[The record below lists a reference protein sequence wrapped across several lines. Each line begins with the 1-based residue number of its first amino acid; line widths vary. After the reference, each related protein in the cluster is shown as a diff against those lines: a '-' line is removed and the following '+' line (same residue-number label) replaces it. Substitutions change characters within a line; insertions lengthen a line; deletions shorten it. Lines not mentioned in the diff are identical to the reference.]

1 MKHTLIPLV
10 LVLVGL
16 LVVSNSALQAQG
28 MRLTPKDRAD
38 SLRARLSLTDKQ
50 TEQVV
55 KIYEEQQLD
64 FEKVRN
70 ASAGDR
76 EAMRAAMPKI
86 VQKSDEK
93 IEKLLD
99 KEQLKKY
106 EQFKKDRMQR
116 MQGMQGQ
123 KPG

>member
-38 SLRARLSLTDKQ
+38 SLKARLSLTDKQ

>member
-1 MKHTLIPLV
+1 MKQTLIPIV
-10 LVLVGL
+10 LVVLGL
-16 LVVSNSALQAQG
+16 LVISSSPLQAQG
-28 MRLTPKDRAD
+28 MRMSPKERAD
-38 SLRARLSLTDKQ
+38 SLKVRLSLTDKQ

-99 KEQLKKY
+99 KEQSKKY
-106 EQFKKDRMQR
+106 QEFKKQRAER
-116 MQGMQGQ
+116 MQGQR
-123 KPG
+123 PG

>member
-1 MKHTLIPLV
+1 MKHTLIPLACA
-10 LVLVGL
+10 LVGL
-16 LVVSNSALQAQG
+16 LVLSVSPLQAQG
-28 MRLTPKDRAD
+28 MRLTPKERAD
-38 SLRARLSLTDKQ
+38 SLKVRLSLTDKQ

-106 EQFKKDRMQR
+106 QEFKKQRAER
-116 MQGMQGQ
+116 MQGQR
-123 KPG
+123 PG

>member
-1 MKHTLIPLV
+1 MKKTIVPLV

-16 LVVSNSALQAQG
+16 LVSASALQAQG
-28 MRLTPKDRAD
+28 MRMTPKERAD
-38 SLRARLSLTDKQ
+38 SLKVRLSLTDKQ
-50 TEQVV
+50 TEQVA

-70 ASAGDR
+70 AAAGDR

-106 EQFKKDRMQR
+106 EQFKKERAQR

>member
-1 MKHTLIPLV
+1 MKQTLVPIACV
-10 LVLVGL
+10 LLGL
-16 LVVSNSALQAQG
+16 LVISGSALQAQG
-28 MRLTPKDRAD
+28 MRMSPKERAD
-38 SLRARLSLTDKQ
+38 SLKVRLSLTDKQ

-70 ASAGDR
+70 TASGDR

-93 IEKLLD
+93 IQKLLD
-99 KEQLKKY
+99 KEQLKKF
-106 EQFKKDRMQR
+106 EEFKKERMQR
-116 MQGMQGQ
+116 MQGQRP
-123 KPG
+123 PG

>member
-1 MKHTLIPLV
+1 MKHTLIPLAC
-10 LVLVGL
+10 VLVGL
-16 LVVSNSALQAQG
+16 LVLSVSPLQAQG
-28 MRLTPKDRAD
+28 MRLTPKERAD
-38 SLRARLSLTDKQ
+38 SLKVRLSLTDKQ

-106 EQFKKDRMQR
+106 QEFKKQR
-116 MQGMQGQ
+116 AERLQGQ
-123 KPG
+123 RPG

>member
-1 MKHTLIPLV
+1 MKQSLGPLL

-16 LVVSNSALQAQG
+16 FVISNSALQAQG
-28 MRLTPKDRAD
+28 MRLTPKERAD
-38 SLRARLSLTDKQ
+38 SLKVRLSLTDKQ

-106 EQFKKDRMQR
+106 EQFKKDRAQR
-116 MQGMQGQ
+116 MQGQR
-123 KPG
+123 PG